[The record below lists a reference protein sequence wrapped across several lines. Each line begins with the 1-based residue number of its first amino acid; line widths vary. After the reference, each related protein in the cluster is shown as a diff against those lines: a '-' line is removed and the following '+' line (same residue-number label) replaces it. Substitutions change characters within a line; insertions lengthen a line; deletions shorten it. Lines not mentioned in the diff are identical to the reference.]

1 MRKSIAILAVVG
13 IGIYVAFSSV
23 YTVSEVEQV
32 IITQFGKPVG
42 EPVTSAGLKLK
53 VPFIQDVNPIDKRV
67 LEWDGNP
74 SDMPTKDKLYISV
87 DLFARWR
94 ITEPLQY
101 FLRLRDERSAQSRL
115 DDILGSET
123 RNAVA
128 KHELIEIIRTTKDR
142 VPLRDAR
149 LTDAER
155 DLGSLVPIQKGR
167 KLVEQEIFAAAAE
180 KVRVFGI
187 ELLDIRFKRI
197 NYNESVRPKIY
208 DRMISERRQIAER
221 FLSEGNGEA
230 ARIRGNRV
238 RDLNKIQSEAYRQV
252 EEIRGVADAKAT
264 EIYARAYNQSPE
276 AADFYEFTRTMQA
289 YKTIIARPEHHPG
302 PFHGQRSVQVPE
314 GHGPR
319 WRRRLSPGFR
329 RKPMTMIARH
339 RRLTCA
345 WPGRSRVQGIDY
357 KRVVVCRLPGCSSPE
372 RGAFGEELVVA
383 HVV

>member
-1 MRKSIAILAVVG
+1 MKIKSLVYIALLGVG
-13 IGIYVAFSSV
+13 SYLLVNSL
-23 YTVSEVEQV
+23 YTVDEVEQV

-42 EPVTSAGLKLK
+42 VPVTEAGLKLK
-53 VPFIQDVNPIDKRV
+53 IPFIQEVNPIDKRV

-94 ITEPLQY
+94 ITDPLQY

-142 VPLRDAR
+142 IPLRDTL
-149 LTDAER
+149 LTEEER
-155 DLGSLVPIQKGR
+155 KLNMGNLVPIHKGR
-167 KLVEQEIFAAAAE
+167 QWVEQQIFAAAAE
-180 KVRVFGI
+180 KVKVFGI

-197 NYNESVRPKIY
+197 NYNNSVRPKIY

-238 RDLNKIQSEAYRQV
+238 RELNKIQSEAYRKV
-252 EEIRGVADAKAT
+252 EEIRGIADAKAT
-264 EIYARAYNQSPE
+264 EIYASAYNQSPSAVE
-276 AADFYEFTRTMQA
+276 FYEFTRTMQA
-289 YKTIIARPEHHPG
+289 YQSII
-302 PFHGQRSVQVPE
+302 STNTTLV
-314 GHGPR
+314 
-319 WRRRLSPGFR
+319 LSTDSDMFKFLKG
-329 RKPMTMIARH
+329 MT
-339 RRLTCA
+339 
-345 WPGRSRVQGIDY
+345 V
-357 KRVVVCRLPGCSSPE
+357 E
-372 RGAFGEELVVA
+372 
-383 HVV
+383 

>member
-1 MRKSIAILAVVG
+1 MKIKSIVMSAVLVSG
-13 IGIYVAFSSV
+13 AYVLMSSF

-42 EPVTSAGLKLK
+42 DPVTEAGLKVK
-53 VPFIQDVNPIDKRV
+53 VPFIQEINPIDKRV

-74 SDMPTKDKLYISV
+74 SNMPTKDKLYITV

-94 ITEPLQY
+94 ITDPLQY

-123 RNAVA
+123 RNAIA

-142 VPLRDAR
+142 VPLRDAL

-155 DLGSLVPIQKGR
+155 KLNMGALVPIQKGR
-167 KLVEQEIFAAAAE
+167 QLVEQEIFAAAAE
-180 KVRVFGI
+180 KVKVFGI

-197 NYNESVRPKIY
+197 NYNDSVRPKIY

-238 RDLNKIQSEAYRQV
+238 RDLNKIQSEAYREV
-252 EEIRGVADAKAT
+252 EEIRGIADAKAT
-264 EIYARAYNQSPE
+264 EIYAGAYNQSPE
-276 AADFYEFTRTMQA
+276 AVAFYEFTRTMQS
-289 YKTIIARPEHHPG
+289 YKSIITTNTTLVLSTNSDLFKFLKGMTPG
-302 PFHGQRSVQVPE
+302 LITTE
-314 GHGPR
+314 A
-319 WRRRLSPGFR
+319 
-329 RKPMTMIARH
+329 K
-339 RRLTCA
+339 
-345 WPGRSRVQGIDY
+345 
-357 KRVVVCRLPGCSSPE
+357 
-372 RGAFGEELVVA
+372 
-383 HVV
+383 

>member
-1 MRKSIAILAVVG
+1 MNKFGPLAVLLGAAVF
-13 IGIYVAFSSV
+13 VLVSSV
-23 YTVSEVEQV
+23 YTVSEVEQM

-42 EPVTSAGLKLK
+42 EPVTTAGLKVK
-53 VPFIQDVNPIDKRV
+53 IPFIQQVNPIEKRV
-67 LEWDGNP
+67 LEWDGDP

-94 ITEPLQY
+94 ITDPLQY

-128 KHELIEIIRTTKDR
+128 KHELIEIIRTTSGR
-142 VPLRDAR
+142 VPLRDTL

-155 DLGSLVPIQKGR
+155 DLNMGALVPIQKGR
-167 KLVEQEIFAAAAE
+167 KLVEQEIFTAAAE
-180 KVRVFGI
+180 KVEVFGI

-238 RDLNKIQSEAYRQV
+238 RDLNKIQSEAYRKV
-252 EEIRGVADAKAT
+252 EEIRGLADAKAT
-264 EIYARAYNQSPE
+264 EIYAEAYNKNAE
-276 AADFYEFTRTMQA
+276 AVAFYEFTRTMES
-289 YKTIIARPEHHPG
+289 YKFIIAENTTL
-302 PFHGQRSVQVPE
+302 V
-314 GHGPR
+314 
-319 WRRRLSPGFR
+319 LSTDSELFKFLKGMNPD
-329 RKPMTMIARH
+329 I
-339 RRLTCA
+339 
-345 WPGRSRVQGIDY
+345 
-357 KRVVVCRLPGCSSPE
+357 
-372 RGAFGEELVVA
+372 GEEL
-383 HVV
+383 

>member
-1 MRKSIAILAVVG
+1 MNQIKGIAILVLLG
-13 IGIYVAFSSV
+13 LGIYLAMSSV
-23 YTVSEVEQV
+23 YVVSEVEQM

-42 EPVTSAGLKLK
+42 DPVTTAGLKVK
-53 VPFIQDVNPIDKRV
+53 VPFIQEVNPIDKRV

-94 ITEPLQY
+94 ITDPLQY

-128 KHELIEIIRTTKDR
+128 KHELIEIIRTTRDR
-142 VPLRDAR
+142 VPLRDG
-149 LTDAER
+149 LLSDAER
-155 DLGSLVPIQKGR
+155 QLDMGSLVPIQKGR
-167 KLVEQEIFAAAAE
+167 QQVEHEIFAAAAE

-197 NYNESVRPKIY
+197 NYNDSVRPKIF

-238 RDLNKIQSEAYRQV
+238 RDLNKIQSEAYRKV

-264 EIYARAYNQSPE
+264 EIYAKAYNQSPE
-276 AADFYEFTRTMQA
+276 AVAFYEFTRTMQA
-289 YKTIIARPEHHPG
+289 YKSIITEDTTLVLSTDSDLFKFLKGMTPDGDTVSGR
-302 PFHGQRSVQVPE
+302 RS
-314 GHGPR
+314 
-319 WRRRLSPGFR
+319 
-329 RKPMTMIARH
+329 
-339 RRLTCA
+339 
-345 WPGRSRVQGIDY
+345 
-357 KRVVVCRLPGCSSPE
+357 
-372 RGAFGEELVVA
+372 GENR
-383 HVV
+383 

>member
-1 MRKSIAILAVVG
+1 MNRQLAMLAALGILA
-13 IGIYVAFSSV
+13 YVLISSI
-23 YTVSEVEQV
+23 YTVSEVEQM

-42 EPVTSAGLKLK
+42 QPVTSAGLKVK
-53 VPFIQDVNPIDKRV
+53 VPFIQEINPIDKRV
-67 LEWDGNP
+67 LEWDGSP

-94 ITEPLQY
+94 ITDPLQY

-142 VPLRDAR
+142 VPLRDAL
-149 LTDAER
+149 LTEAER
-155 DLGSLVPIQKGR
+155 DMGSLVPIQKGR
-167 KLVEQEIFAAAAE
+167 KLVEQEIFTAAAE

-276 AADFYEFTRTMQA
+276 AVAFYEFTRTMQA
-289 YKTIIARPEHHPG
+289 YKSIIAENTTLVLSTDSDLFKFLKGMSPDGNADFTRRAGSRP
-302 PFHGQRSVQVPE
+302 
-314 GHGPR
+314 
-319 WRRRLSPGFR
+319 
-329 RKPMTMIARH
+329 
-339 RRLTCA
+339 
-345 WPGRSRVQGIDY
+345 
-357 KRVVVCRLPGCSSPE
+357 
-372 RGAFGEELVVA
+372 
-383 HVV
+383 

>member
-1 MRKSIAILAVVG
+1 MNRVTQIAILAVLGVG
-13 IGIYVAFSSV
+13 AYIITSSI
-23 YTVSEVEQV
+23 YTVSEVEQA

-42 EPVTSAGLKLK
+42 APVTTAGLKFK
-53 VPFIQDVNPIDKRV
+53 IPFIQHVNPIDRRV

-87 DLFARWR
+87 DLYARWR
-94 ITEPLQY
+94 ITDPLQY

-142 VPLRDAR
+142 VPLRDAL
-149 LTDAER
+149 LTAAER
-155 DLGSLVPIQKGR
+155 EQDIGSLVPIQKGR
-167 KLVEQEIFAAAAE
+167 KLVEQEIFAEAAA
-180 KVRVFGI
+180 KIQVFGI

-264 EIYARAYNQSPE
+264 AIYARAYNQNAE
-276 AADFYEFTRTMQA
+276 AVKFYEFTRTMQA
-289 YKTIIARPEHHPG
+289 YRSIIAENTTLVLSTGSDLFKFLKGMTLEDNAVPP
-302 PFHGQRSVQVPE
+302 QRSVDN
-314 GHGPR
+314 R
-319 WRRRLSPGFR
+319 
-329 RKPMTMIARH
+329 
-339 RRLTCA
+339 
-345 WPGRSRVQGIDY
+345 
-357 KRVVVCRLPGCSSPE
+357 
-372 RGAFGEELVVA
+372 
-383 HVV
+383 

>member
-1 MRKSIAILAVVG
+1 MNRQIAMLAVLG
-13 IGIYVAFSSV
+13 IVAYVLMSSI
-23 YTVSEVEQV
+23 YTVSEVEQM

-42 EPVTSAGLKLK
+42 EPVTSAGLKVK
-53 VPFIQDVNPIDKRV
+53 VPFIQEVNPIDKRV

-94 ITEPLQY
+94 ITDPLQY

-142 VPLRDAR
+142 VPLRDAL
-149 LTDAER
+149 LTEAER
-155 DLGSLVPIQKGR
+155 DMGSLVPIQKGR
-167 KLVEQEIFAAAAE
+167 KLVEQEIFTAAAE

-276 AADFYEFTRTMQA
+276 AVAFYEFTRTMQA
-289 YKTIIARPEHHPG
+289 YKSIIAENTTLVLSTDSDLFKFLKGMSPDGNADFTRRAGSRP
-302 PFHGQRSVQVPE
+302 
-314 GHGPR
+314 
-319 WRRRLSPGFR
+319 
-329 RKPMTMIARH
+329 
-339 RRLTCA
+339 
-345 WPGRSRVQGIDY
+345 
-357 KRVVVCRLPGCSSPE
+357 
-372 RGAFGEELVVA
+372 
-383 HVV
+383 

>member
-1 MRKSIAILAVVG
+1 MNSTKKAVLLVLMSLGLFALMNSI
-13 IGIYVAFSSV
+13 
-23 YTVSEVEQV
+23 YTVSELEQV
-32 IITQFGKPVG
+32 IVTQFGKPVG
-42 EPVTSAGLKLK
+42 EPVTSAGLRIKA
-53 VPFIQDVNPIDKRV
+53 PFIQEVNPIDKRV
-67 LEWDGNP
+67 LEWDGRP

-94 ITEPLQY
+94 ITDPLQY

-142 VPLRDAR
+142 VPLRDAL
-149 LTDAER
+149 LTDAEKKL
-155 DLGSLVPIQKGR
+155 DMGALVPIQKGR
-167 KLVEQEIFAAAAE
+167 QKVEHEIFAAAAE

-252 EEIRGVADAKAT
+252 EEIRGVADATAT
-264 EIYARAYNQSPE
+264 EIYASAYNQSPQ
-276 AADFYEFTRTMQA
+276 AVSLYEFTRTMQA
-289 YKTIIARPEHHPG
+289 YRFIVAENTTL
-302 PFHGQRSVQVPE
+302 V
-314 GHGPR
+314 
-319 WRRRLSPGFR
+319 LSTNSDLFQFLKGMNPQAE
-329 RKPMTMIARH
+329 P
-339 RRLTCA
+339 
-345 WPGRSRVQGIDY
+345 
-357 KRVVVCRLPGCSSPE
+357 
-372 RGAFGEELVVA
+372 
-383 HVV
+383 

>member
-1 MRKSIAILAVVG
+1 MSRFKHFAILAVILVG
-13 IGIYVAFSSV
+13 TYVAMSSV
-23 YTVSEVEQV
+23 YTVSEVEQ
-32 IITQFGKPVG
+32 IIVTQFGKPVG
-42 EPVTSAGLKLK
+42 DPVTEAGFKLK
-53 VPFIQDVNPIDKRV
+53 VPFVQDVNSIDKRV

-94 ITEPLQY
+94 IVDPLQY

-128 KHELIEIIRTTKDR
+128 KHELIEIIRTSKDR
-142 VPLRDAR
+142 VPLRDAL

-155 DLGSLVPIQKGR
+155 KQDIGSLVPIKKGR
-167 KLVEQEIFAAAAE
+167 QLVEQEIFAAAAD
-180 KVRVFGI
+180 KIQVFGI

-252 EEIRGVADAKAT
+252 EEIRGIADAKAT
-264 EIYARAYNQSPE
+264 EIYSGAYNKSPDAVE
-276 AADFYEFTRTMQA
+276 FYEFTRTMES
-289 YKTIIARPEHHPG
+289 YKTVIAANTTLMMSTESDLFKFLKGMDPP
-302 PFHGQRSVQVPE
+302 
-314 GHGPR
+314 
-319 WRRRLSPGFR
+319 
-329 RKPMTMIARH
+329 
-339 RRLTCA
+339 
-345 WPGRSRVQGIDY
+345 DN
-357 KRVVVCRLPGCSSPE
+357 
-372 RGAFGEELVVA
+372 
-383 HVV
+383 

>member
-1 MRKSIAILAVVG
+1 MNSSKSLLSLIALG
-13 IGIYVAFSSV
+13 IAAYLLMSAV
-23 YTVSEVEQV
+23 YTVNEVEQV

-42 EPVTSAGLKLK
+42 EPVTEAGLKFK
-53 VPFIQDVNPIDKRV
+53 VPFIQEVNPIDKRV

-94 ITEPLQY
+94 IVDPLQY

-123 RNAVA
+123 RNTVA
-128 KHELIEIIRTTKDR
+128 KHELIEIVRTTKNR
-142 VPLRDAR
+142 VSLRDAQ
-149 LTDAER
+149 LTEAER
-155 DLGSLVPIQKGR
+155 SQNMGSLVPIHKGR
-167 KLVEQEIFAAAAE
+167 HVIEQEIFAAAVE

-197 NYNESVRPKIY
+197 NYNDSVRPKIY

-264 EIYARAYNQSPE
+264 EIYASAYNQSPE
-276 AADFYEFTRTMQA
+276 AAAFYEFTRTMQA
-289 YKTIIARPEHHPG
+289 YPAIIANNTTLVLSTDSDLFRFLKG
-302 PFHGQRSVQVPE
+302 VNSIVP
-314 GHGPR
+314 PP
-319 WRRRLSPGFR
+319 LNTP
-329 RKPMTMIARH
+329 
-339 RRLTCA
+339 
-345 WPGRSRVQGIDY
+345 
-357 KRVVVCRLPGCSSPE
+357 
-372 RGAFGEELVVA
+372 
-383 HVV
+383 

>member
-1 MRKSIAILAVVG
+1 MKTGHVAILVAAVVAA
-13 IGIYVAFSSV
+13 YVVMSSV
-23 YTVSEVEQV
+23 YTVSEVEQM

-42 EPVTSAGLKLK
+42 EPVTTAGLKIK
-53 VPFIQDVNPIDKRV
+53 VPFIQDINPIDKRV

-94 ITEPLQY
+94 ITDPLQY

-128 KHELIEIIRTTKDR
+128 KHELIEIIRTTRDR
-142 VPLRDAR
+142 VPLRDAL
-149 LTDAER
+149 LTQAES
-155 DLGSLVPIQKGR
+155 DMGALVPIQKGR
-167 KLVEQEIFAAAAE
+167 VQVEREIFAAATE

-238 RDLNKIQSEAYRQV
+238 RELNRIQSEAYRQV

-276 AADFYEFTRTMQA
+276 AAEFYEFTRTMRS
-289 YKTIIARPEHHPG
+289 YKSIIVANTTLL
-302 PFHGQRSVQVPE
+302 
-314 GHGPR
+314 
-319 WRRRLSPGFR
+319 LSTDSDLFKFLKG
-329 RKPMTMIARH
+329 M
-339 RRLTCA
+339 
-345 WPGRSRVQGIDY
+345 
-357 KRVVVCRLPGCSSPE
+357 SPPD
-372 RGAFGEELVVA
+372 GVDIPTQAFGIEE
-383 HVV
+383 

>member
-1 MRKSIAILAVVG
+1 MIKYTQIALLGVLA
-13 IGIYVAFSSV
+13 IGVYLAWSAI
-23 YTVSEVEQV
+23 YTVSEVEQM

-42 EPVTSAGLKLK
+42 DPVTSAGLKIK

-67 LEWDGNP
+67 LEWDGSP

-94 ITEPLQY
+94 ITDPLQY

-142 VPLRDAR
+142 VPLRDAL
-149 LTDAER
+149 LTEAEK
-155 DLGSLVPIQKGR
+155 DLDMGSLVPIQKGR
-167 KLVEQEIFAAAAE
+167 QLVEQQIFKAASE
-180 KVRVFGI
+180 KVLVFGI

-208 DRMISERRQIAER
+208 ERMISERRQIAER

-252 EEIRGVADAKAT
+252 EEIRGVADAKAS
-264 EIYARAYNQSPE
+264 EIYAKAYNQSPE
-276 AADFYEFTRTMQA
+276 SVAFYEFTRTMQSYPA
-289 YKTIIARPEHHPG
+289 IIAENTTL
-302 PFHGQRSVQVPE
+302 V
-314 GHGPR
+314 
-319 WRRRLSPGFR
+319 LSTDSDLFKFIKGMSPHT
-329 RKPMTMIARH
+329 PA
-339 RRLTCA
+339 A
-345 WPGRSRVQGIDY
+345 SRGD
-357 KRVVVCRLPGCSSPE
+357 
-372 RGAFGEELVVA
+372 
-383 HVV
+383 

>member
-1 MRKSIAILAVVG
+1 MTRILRLAMLAVLG
-13 IGIYVAFSSV
+13 AVAFVSWNSL

-32 IITQFGKPVG
+32 IITQFGKPIG
-42 EPVTSAGLKLK
+42 EPVTTAGLQIK
-53 VPFIQDVNPIDKRV
+53 VPFVQDVNPIDKRI

-94 ITEPLQY
+94 ITDPLQY

-142 VPLRDAR
+142 VPLRDTL

-155 DLGSLVPIQKGR
+155 DLEMGALVPIQKGR
-167 KLVEQEIFAAAAE
+167 KLVEQEIFAAAAD

-252 EEIRGVADAKAT
+252 EEIRGIADAKAT
-264 EIYARAYNQSPE
+264 EIYARAYNESPE
-276 AADFYEFTRTMQA
+276 AVAFYEFTRTMQS
-289 YKTIIARPEHHPG
+289 YKSLIAKNTTLVLSTDSDLFKFLKGMTPG
-302 PFHGQRSVQVPE
+302 G
-314 GHGPR
+314 GN
-319 WRRRLSPGFR
+319 
-329 RKPMTMIARH
+329 
-339 RRLTCA
+339 
-345 WPGRSRVQGIDY
+345 
-357 KRVVVCRLPGCSSPE
+357 
-372 RGAFGEELVVA
+372 
-383 HVV
+383 

>member
-1 MRKSIAILAVVG
+1 MKIGQIATLAVLV
-13 IGIYVAFSSV
+13 IGIYVLTSSI
-23 YTVSEVEQV
+23 YTVSEVEQM

-42 EPVTSAGLKLK
+42 APVTSAGLKIK
-53 VPFIQDVNPIDKRV
+53 VPFIQEVNPIDKRV

-94 ITEPLQY
+94 ITDPLQY

-142 VPLRDAR
+142 VPLRDAL
-149 LTDAER
+149 LTEAER
-155 DLGSLVPIQKGR
+155 KLDMGSLVPIQKGR
-167 KLVEQEIFAAAAE
+167 QLVEQEIFAAAAD

-264 EIYARAYNQSPE
+264 EIYAGAYNQSPE
-276 AADFYEFTRTMQA
+276 AVAFYEFTRTMQS
-289 YKTIIARPEHHPG
+289 YKTIIAENTTLVLSTDSDLFKFLKSMAPDGNVGPLQTPG
-302 PFHGQRSVQVPE
+302 
-314 GHGPR
+314 
-319 WRRRLSPGFR
+319 
-329 RKPMTMIARH
+329 A
-339 RRLTCA
+339 
-345 WPGRSRVQGIDY
+345 GR
-357 KRVVVCRLPGCSSPE
+357 
-372 RGAFGEELVVA
+372 
-383 HVV
+383 

>member
-1 MRKSIAILAVVG
+1 MNRIKQFAVFGLLIAGAYLLMGAL
-13 IGIYVAFSSV
+13 
-23 YTVSEVEQV
+23 YTVSEVEQM

-42 EPVTSAGLKLK
+42 VPVTSAGLKVK
-53 VPFIQDVNPIDKRV
+53 VPFIQEVNPIDKRV
-67 LEWDGNP
+67 LEWDGSP

-94 ITEPLQY
+94 ITDPLQY

-142 VPLRDAR
+142 EPLRDA
-149 LTDAER
+149 LMTDAER
-155 DLGSLVPIQKGR
+155 KQNMGSLVPIQKGR
-167 KLVEQEIFAAAAE
+167 KLVEQEIYAAAAE

-238 RDLNKIQSEAYRQV
+238 RDLNKIQSEAYQAV

-264 EIYARAYNQSPE
+264 EIYAGAYNQSRE
-276 AADFYEFTRTMQA
+276 AAAFYEFTRTMQA
-289 YKTIIARPEHHPG
+289 YKSIISENSTLVLSTDSDLFKFLKGMSPDDNAALAR
-302 PFHGQRSVQVPE
+302 RS
-314 GHGPR
+314 GG
-319 WRRRLSPGFR
+319 
-329 RKPMTMIARH
+329 
-339 RRLTCA
+339 
-345 WPGRSRVQGIDY
+345 SR
-357 KRVVVCRLPGCSSPE
+357 
-372 RGAFGEELVVA
+372 
-383 HVV
+383 

>member
-1 MRKSIAILAVVG
+1 MSKGMKIGSLVFLGIA
-13 IGIYVAFSSV
+13 AFVLFSAV
-23 YTVSEVEQV
+23 YTVNEVEQM

-42 EPVTSAGLKLK
+42 EPVTSAGLKIK
-53 VPFIQDVNPIDKRV
+53 IPFIQEVNPIDKRV
-67 LEWDGNP
+67 LEWDGSP

-94 ITEPLQY
+94 IVDPLQY

-142 VPLRDAR
+142 VPLRDSMLAG
-149 LTDAER
+149 AQQEAKM
-155 DLGSLVPIQKGR
+155 GSLVPINKGR
-167 KLVEQEIFAAAAE
+167 KLVEKEIFDAASK
-180 KVRVFGI
+180 KVQVFGI

-197 NYNESVRPKIY
+197 NYNQSVRPKIY

-238 RDLNKIQSEAYRQV
+238 RDLNKIQSEAYREV

-276 AADFYEFTRTMQA
+276 AVEFYEFTRTMQA
-289 YKTIIARPEHHPG
+289 YQDIIE
-302 PFHGQRSVQVPE
+302 SNSTLI
-314 GHGPR
+314 
-319 WRRRLSPGFR
+319 LSTDSDLFKFLKGMNPDGD
-329 RKPMTMIARH
+329 
-339 RRLTCA
+339 
-345 WPGRSRVQGIDY
+345 VD
-357 KRVVVCRLPGCSSPE
+357 E
-372 RGAFGEELVVA
+372 
-383 HVV
+383 